1 MKINSI
7 KIENFYSFQD
17 QSLDFDKLQG
27 IVLIEGKNKDLN
39 AGSNGAGKS
48 ALIESVVWGLFGR
61 TIRKSTEEA
70 VVNFQTK
77 KGCKVT
83 IKING
88 EATIIRQKRP
98 TFLEF
103 FVGEENRT
111 KESITETQLE
121 IEKYLN
127 TNYKTFLASMMFGQ
141 NNELDFISAT
151 PEEKRTIIKNFLN
164 LEEIFQL
171 RDKIKDLKS
180 KFGGQKREL
189 DSNIALVSKDC
200 QQLEFKLSTIDKTI
214 VDNGLDIEDLRV
226 KELAWKKVSERR
238 DDASYNLQSVENQMR
253 EIGEVINKGEYVNE
267 DKCPTCGIGTM
278 TKTVTARDII
288 MAEAKYGEL
297 CVERNKLLEMLKE
310 CEGYQQETTN
320 KPEISSKKLEEK
332 LALIGSKSVYESE
345 LEQKKTQLAE
355 FDKARKDI
363 AKTIEI
369 LIFWETAFSEQGIMQ
384 YVIKN
389 ILQFFNEK
397 CAYYLSHLTNGQYTL
412 EFNEKLEESISIN
425 KNKTNYFSLSG
436 GEKTK
441 INLSVLLALQ
451 SLLALTDKETSNLVF
466 FDEIAKE
473 CDPESLQGIYTLLQK
488 LKKDKTLFII
498 THNNDLK
505 ALMEN
510 VKIIK
515 VVKHNGVST
524 IRL

>member
-1 MKINSI
+1 MKVNNI

-17 QSLDFDKLQG
+17 QSLDFDKLKG
-27 IVLIEGKNKDLN
+27 IVLIEGKNKDLG
-39 AGSNGAGKS
+39 GSNGSGKS

-70 VVNFQTK
+70 VVNSQAK

-83 IKING
+83 LKLNG

-111 KESITETQLE
+111 KESVTETQLD

-141 NNELDFISAT
+141 NNELEFISAT

-164 LEEIFQL
+164 LDEIFQL
-171 RDKIKDLKS
+171 RDKIKELKS

-189 DSNIALVSKDC
+189 DSNITLVSKDC

-214 VDNGLDIEDLRV
+214 VDNSVSIDEIRDKEKYYNKSCKLIQDISRSIENARSMELTLGCVVSRGV
-226 KELAWKKVSERR
+226 FSKEE
-238 DDASYNLQSVENQMR
+238 E
-253 EIGEVINKGEYVNE
+253 
-267 DKCPTCGIGTM
+267 CPTCHNGILKTLQ
-278 TKTVTARDII
+278 TKEELDLATGKLEEWVQYRQSEEEELQMAFKARD
-288 MAEAKYGEL
+288 KF
-297 CVERNKLLEMLKE
+297 
-310 CEGYQQETTN
+310 QTT
-320 KPEISSKKLEEK
+320 ISAKKLEEQ

-345 LEQKKTQLAE
+345 LEQKRIQLGQ
-355 FDKARKDI
+355 FDSQRKGI
-363 AKTIEI
+363 AKTIDI
-369 LIFWETAFSEQGIMQ
+369 LIFWETAFSEQGIIQ

-389 ILQFFNEK
+389 ILTYFNDK
-397 CAYYLSHLTNGQYTL
+397 CAYYLSHLTNGQYTI
-412 EFNEKLEESISIN
+412 EFNEKLEESVFIN

-441 INLSVLLALQ
+441 INLSVLLSLQ
-451 SLLALTDKETSNLVF
+451 SLLALTSKETSNLSF
-466 FDEIAKE
+466 FDEIGVNL
-473 CDPESLQGIYTLLQK
+473 DQESLQGLYILLQK
-488 LKKDKTLFII
+488 LKENKTLFII

-505 ALMEN
+505 ALLEN
-510 VKIIK
+510 IKIIK
-515 VVKHNGVST
+515 VVKKNGIST